1 MQEPMEGLHYSTLAV
16 SQLEEL
22 VLLIGK
28 LVPDCLNT
36 SI

>member
-1 MQEPMEGLHYSTLAV
+1 MQEPMESVHYSTLAV
-16 SQLEEL
+16 SQLEL

-28 LVPDCLNT
+28 LVPDCLTT